1 MGGSRPSRAMRLAPA
16 VVVGPAVS
24 TDPPAGSI
32 RARVIVFLRAGE
44 PVGMRPIG

>member
-1 MGGSRPSRAMRLAPA
+1 MGGSRASRAMRLAP
-16 VVVGPAVS
+16 VVVVS
-24 TDPPAGSI
+24 TDPPGGSI